1 MSELVKRFEMAF
13 NQIHQTLKEMNGYP
27 KNDNFVELLQ
37 RSRDR
42 SIIKEH
48 FDALRQYA
56 KLRNAIVHERV
67 RDGYYIASPHEEVV
81 EELEKIKQTL
91 DQPPLALDIASR
103 PVMFFYADSELLDV
117 MKEFREHRVSQFPIY
132 EGPKGMFLGLLTD
145 TAIVRWMSHNVV
157 DGSVSMAG
165 VTVNDLL
172 EEESMHEAVFLPED
186 ESVFEVED
194 VYERS
199 HANGHKLKAVL
210 ITESGSRDESPLGIV
225 TAWDLIKVDAGVS
238 ADE

>member
-1 MSELVKRFEMAF
+1 MAF

-48 FDALRQYA
+48 FDSLRQYA

-81 EELEKIKQTL
+81 EELEKIKRTL
-91 DQPPLALDIASR
+91 DQPPLAMEIASC
-103 PVMFFYADSELLDV
+103 PVMFFYADSDLLDV

-132 EGPKGMFLGLLTD
+132 EGPQGLFLGLLTD

-157 DGSVSMAG
+157 DGSVCMEG
-165 VTVNDLL
+165 VKVSDLL
-172 EEESMHEAVFLPED
+172 EDESMREAVFLPED

-210 ITESGSRDESPLGIV
+210 LTKSGCRDESPLGIV

-238 ADE
+238 GDE